1 MKSVNESILNPLK
14 YYKNNLYSTIDLI
27 DCMDKFKIKNLIFSS
42 SATVYGNSLKS
53 PIKENS
59 SLSAINPYG
68 RTKIMIENILEDYSK
83 SNKKFNYINLR
94 YFNPIGCNFK
104 FGLIDQPKGKPQNLM
119 PLIIKAAYTQKPLTI
134 FGNDYNTPDG
144 TCIRDYIHVND
155 LAEIHLLALKKI
167 IKIKKYKS
175 LNVGLNKGVS
185 VLKLINIFEKTN
197 NIKVPFKYGSRR
209 DGDSAICYA
218 DNKTITKILNW
229 KPKKGYEEMCR
240 DAWLGFI
247 NKS

>member
-94 YFNPIGCNFK
+94 Y
-104 FGLIDQPKGKPQNLM
+104 LILD
-119 PLIIKAAYTQKPLTI
+119 A
-134 FGNDYNTPDG
+134 
-144 TCIRDYIHVND
+144 
-155 LAEIHLLALKKI
+155 
-167 IKIKKYKS
+167 
-175 LNVGLNKGVS
+175 
-185 VLKLINIFEKTN
+185 
-197 NIKVPFKYGSRR
+197 
-209 DGDSAICYA
+209 
-218 DNKTITKILNW
+218 ILNL
-229 KPKKGYEEMCR
+229 
-240 DAWLGFI
+240 D
-247 NKS
+247 